1 MVTSHRE
8 RLRRLKRL
16 HRDLDAVIE
25 IAHQAQQRFAD
36 MLTASESP
44 RSSRGPSRDS
54 RARQQNERTR
64 NTSRLR

>member
-1 MVTSHRE
+1 MVNSHRE

-36 MLTASESP
+36 MLNATESP
-44 RSSRGPSRDS
+44 RSNRGRSRDS
-54 RARQQNERTR
+54 RARQQNERAR
-64 NTSRLR
+64 NTARPR

>member
-1 MVTSHRE
+1 MVNSHRE

-36 MLTASESP
+36 MLAASESP
-44 RSSRGPSRDS
+44 RSSRGRSRNS
-54 RARQQNERTR
+54 RARQQEPRSR
-64 NTSRLR
+64 NTSRAR